1 MSLLKKAPHESR
13 KVVRRG
19 SVLIEATAA
28 LGILSVVA
36 LMLLKGTISIL
47 APRQWTLVQNVSD
60 SYLTYEKAY
69 AQRIDFEDLTG
80 ADSPWPIYPAKDEST
95 VNLGV
100 LPGGR
105 TLSANLIR
113 TRIPDSNNLP
123 AFGGSGTTATNPT
136 ELQAWKLQSHIT
148 YSVSGREYVKSRT
161 VVRTQ

>member
-1 MSLLKKAPHESR
+1 MSLLKNAHHKSR
-13 KVVRRG
+13 KVKRRG

-80 ADSPWPIYPAKDEST
+80 ATSPWPIYPAKDESECRHKT
-95 VNLGV
+95 DSHCETVPAQRSIGWIEVVPGRTRANKQHSDAVNLC
-100 LPGGR
+100 
-105 TLSANLIR
+105 
-113 TRIPDSNNLP
+113 
-123 AFGGSGTTATNPT
+123 
-136 ELQAWKLQSHIT
+136 K
-148 YSVSGREYVKSRT
+148 
-161 VVRTQ
+161 